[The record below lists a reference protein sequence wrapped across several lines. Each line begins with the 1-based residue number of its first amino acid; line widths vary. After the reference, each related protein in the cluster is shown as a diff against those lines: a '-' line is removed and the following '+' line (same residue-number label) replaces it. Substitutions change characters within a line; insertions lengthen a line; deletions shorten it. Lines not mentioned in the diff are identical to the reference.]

1 MDFDTL
7 QTKEEDKHSNN
18 DKDVTQLSGDCS
30 QDLQEKDLSEQTP
43 ILIKEQLEKKK
54 LVGEDEHERLI
65 EANRRDNDTFSKADN
80 NKNNEPCENRII
92 YSNKRLESAKVIKI
106 DKFKILL
113 IVTISMALLLIYL
126 K

>member
-65 EANRRDNDTFSKADN
+65 EANMKDNAFNKTDD
-80 NKNNEPCENRII
+80 NKNTELGDN
-92 YSNKRLESAKVIKI
+92 KI
-106 DKFKILL
+106 DNQNNRSGLDNQIRINKLKNLPM
-113 IVTISMALLLIYL
+113 VTIGLTLLLIY
-126 K
+126 